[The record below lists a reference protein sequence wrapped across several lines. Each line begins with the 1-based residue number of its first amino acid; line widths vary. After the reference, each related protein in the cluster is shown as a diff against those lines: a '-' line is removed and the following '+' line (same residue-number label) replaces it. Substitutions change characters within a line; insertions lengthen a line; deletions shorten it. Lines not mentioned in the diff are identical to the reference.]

1 MIRSRPHESQTLEVQ
16 EYNDDKSPIKGAIQE
31 AKEEDEND
39 GTSTNLRTME
49 PKQSIN
55 MTNFTRF
62 SKSSM
67 NQRIRPAKSQS
78 NRYNAKV
85 VDLTTD
91 KVAYGIRPSTAV

>member
-1 MIRSRPHESQTLEVQ
+1 
-16 EYNDDKSPIKGAIQE
+16 
-31 AKEEDEND
+31 
-39 GTSTNLRTME
+39 ME

-67 NQRIRPAKSQS
+67 NQRIKPAKSQV
-78 NRYNAKV
+78 NRYNTKI

-91 KVAYGIRPSTAV
+91 KVGYGIRPSTAV